1 MTTSTR
7 SQAKKED
14 DVTGAP
20 PASEAEP
27 GSKHKTAVSEPEAKR
42 PKKSDKKE
50 QQTTIEET
58 IGGDAVKPNNKEVGS
73 HTRDESAPPSAR
85 HEHGSA
91 VEPNGRDDSE
101 TVPSSI
107 LEKGIIYFFFRGRV
121 DVDEPSDINDIA
133 RSFIL
138 LRPIEKDAKLGSG
151 PIGDAGNSRLCGIPK
166 KVLPQSGRDRWIA
179 FVEKAGTSFEQL
191 KKEFLSSED
200 YTTKTVGTRHTPAAT
215 PVGEGVYA
223 ITSTGR
229 ESHLVYML
237 TLPEEIGEVQKEIGL
252 KGKGAFILS
261 TKNPEFPGPASTRL
275 PKSPEYPEEVI
286 KEFRSLRWMPTQ
298 PKHLDY
304 ANTQFLLIGESSGV
318 DKALEPQEEDKQK
331 GVQAPAD
338 ELEKLEEEDA
348 KRMKGLSKD
357 DSSRVFADLQ
367 VNARDYPKLQTTF

>member
-7 SQAKKED
+7 SQAIKED
-14 DVTGAP
+14 DVSGAP
-20 PASEAEP
+20 PASEVQP

-42 PKKSDKKE
+42 PKRDALHKPANKKVE
-50 QQTTIEET
+50 SNTH
-58 IGGDAVKPNNKEVGS
+58 D
-73 HTRDESAPPSAR
+73 DESTSSSVK
-85 HEHGSA
+85 HEHGGSA
-91 VEPNGRDDSE
+91 VEPNGRGNSE
-101 TVPSSI
+101 SVPSSI

-121 DVDEPSDINDIA
+121 GIDEPSDVNDIA
-133 RSFIL
+133 RSFII

-151 PIGDAGNSRLCGIPK
+151 PIGDAANSRLCAIPK

-179 FVEKAGTSFEQL
+179 FVEKTGASFEQL

-200 YTTKTVGTRHTPAAT
+200 YTTKTVGTRHSPAAT

-252 KGKGAFILS
+252 KDKGAFILS

-275 PKSPEYPEEVI
+275 PRAPEYPEEII

-298 PKHLDY
+298 PKHLNY
-304 ANTQFLLIGESSGV
+304 VNTQFLLIGESSGV
-318 DKALEPQEEDKQK
+318 DKALEPQKEDGKK
-331 GVQAPAD
+331 GVQDPAN
-338 ELEKLEEEDA
+338 ELERLEAEDA

-357 DSSRVFADLQ
+357 DSGRVFADLQ
-367 VNARDYPKLQTTF
+367 VHAQDYPKLQTTF